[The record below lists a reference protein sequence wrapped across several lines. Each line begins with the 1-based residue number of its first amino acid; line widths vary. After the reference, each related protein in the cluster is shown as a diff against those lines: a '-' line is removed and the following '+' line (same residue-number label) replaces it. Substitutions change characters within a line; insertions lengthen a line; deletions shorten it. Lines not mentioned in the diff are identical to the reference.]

1 MGDFTFKLPDIG
13 EGVVEAEIT
22 AWHVNIGDRVEEDAP
37 LADAMTDK
45 ATIELTSPVDGVVKS
60 LGCEE
65 GDMFAVGGAL
75 VILETE
81 GEADSDLPESDSSD
95 SADIA
100 DETPKQNQDGSSE
113 FIFKL
118 PDIGE
123 GVVEAEITAWH
134 VCVGD
139 EVDEDDP
146 LADAMTDKA
155 TIELTSPVKGR
166 VLSLGCEE
174 GDSFAVGGGLVV
186 LETEGEEGKA
196 DTSIA
201 PTTPSS
207 TPAKTEASKPPKPSQ
222 SFASPSGS
230 STSVKGKVLASP
242 AVRKRAAD
250 AGLDLSRA
258 KASGAEGQVTHADLD
273 FLEKVVESVPGETRI
288 KVIGLRRVIAQRM
301 QEAKR
306 HIPHFTYVEEID
318 VTELEAF
325 RARINTKKSEDK
337 PKLTVL
343 PLIIRALAL
352 TLRDWPQF
360 NARYM
365 DGSDGFEGGYVS
377 QFSDL
382 NLGIATQTDI
392 GLVVPVLLKAQ
403 SLNVWQMAEE
413 IARLAE
419 GARTNKLKPEE
430 MSGASTTLT
439 SLGPLGGIVTTPVIN
454 RPEVAIFG
462 PNKIRKKLV
471 LENGQVS
478 ERKVMNF
485 SVSCDHRVIDG
496 YDAAAMMQ
504 DMRALLEDPQMMFLL

>member
-1 MGDFTFKLPDIG
+1 MSEFVFKLPDIG

-22 AWHVNIGDRVEEDAP
+22 AWHVSVGDVVEEDAP
-37 LADAMTDK
+37 LGDAMTDK
-45 ATIELTSPVDGVVKS
+45 ATIELTSPVAGIVKS

-75 VILETE
+75 VVLEVE
-81 GEADSDLPESDSSD
+81 GEADLSDNALQNEPSVEDTAPVTQNSSG
-95 SADIA
+95 
-100 DETPKQNQDGSSE
+100 Q

-134 VCVGD
+134 VSVGD
-139 EVDEDDP
+139 DVDEDAP

-155 TIELTSPVKGR
+155 TIELTSPVQGK

-174 GDSFAVGGGLVV
+174 GDVFAVGGDLVI
-186 LETEGEEGKA
+186 LETEGGAGLPIEPPKA
-196 DTSIA
+196 DTVASSQ
-201 PTTPSS
+201 PSTSTISRSVPS
-207 TPAKTEASKPPKPSQ
+207 TPKVSGQSENTSQ
-222 SFASPSGS
+222 
-230 STSVKGKVLASP
+230 VLASP
-242 AVRKRAAD
+242 AVRKRAKD
-250 AGLDLSRA
+250 TGLDLTKA
-258 KASGAEGQVTHADLD
+258 KASGVEGQITHQDLD
-273 FLEKVVESVPGETRI
+273 ALEKAIEPVEGETRI
-288 KVIGLRRVIAQRM
+288 KVIGLRRVISQRM
-301 QEAKR
+301 QDAKR
-306 HIPHFTYVEEID
+306 HIPHFTYVDEID
-318 VTELEAF
+318 VTDLEAF
-325 RARINTKKSEDK
+325 RARANSKKAADK

-365 DGSDGFEGGYVS
+365 DNSPDYPGGFVS

-382 NLGIATQTDI
+382 NLGIAAQTDI
-392 GLVVPVLLKAQ
+392 GLVVPVLAKAQ
-403 SLNVWQMAEE
+403 TLSVWDMATE
-413 IARLAE
+413 INRLAE

-430 MSGASTTLT
+430 MSGATTTLT

-471 LENGQVS
+471 LENGEVK

-496 YDAAAMMQ
+496 YDAASMVQ
-504 DMRALLEDPQMMFLL
+504 DLKALLEDPQMMFLL

>member
-1 MGDFTFKLPDIG
+1 MGEFVFKLPDIG

-22 AWHVNIGDRVEEDAP
+22 AWHVAVGDVVEEDAP
-37 LADAMTDK
+37 LGDAMTDK
-45 ATIELTSPVDGVVKS
+45 ATIELTSPVSGTVKS

-75 VILETE
+75 VTLETE
-81 GEADSDLPESDSSD
+81 GDDTAVEEPVTEMFSETETSTES
-95 SADIA
+95 
-100 DETPKQNQDGSSE
+100 GGE

-134 VCVGD
+134 VSIGD
-139 EVDEDDP
+139 EVDEDEP

-155 TIELTSPVKGR
+155 TIELTSPVKGI
-166 VLSLGCEE
+166 VTTLGCEE
-174 GDSFAVGGGLVV
+174 GDSFPVGGDLVI
-186 LETEGEEGKA
+186 LKTEGSSPQA
-196 DTSIA
+196 STA
-201 PTTPSS
+201 TP
-207 TPAKTEASKPPKPSQ
+207 TPAKPSPSKPQPVDKTSSKPQVAKS
-222 SFASPSGS
+222 
-230 STSVKGKVLASP
+230 GKVLASP

-250 AGLDLSRA
+250 AGIDLTKA
-258 KASGAEGQVTHADLD
+258 KASGSDGQVTHSDLD
-273 FLEKVVESVPGETRI
+273 VLETALEPVEGEIRI

-306 HIPHFTYVEEID
+306 NVAHFTYVEEID

-325 RARINTKKSEDK
+325 RARANERKADDK

-343 PLIIRALAL
+343 PLIIRAMAV

-360 NARYM
+360 NALYN
-365 DGSDGFEGGYVS
+365 DGSLGTPGNYVS

-392 GLVVPVLLKAQ
+392 GLVVPVLRKAQ
-403 SLNVWQMAEE
+403 TLSVWDMARE
-413 IARLAE
+413 IARLSE
-419 GARTNKLKPEE
+419 GARMNKLKPEE
-430 MSGASTTLT
+430 MSGATTTLT
-439 SLGPLGGIVTTPVIN
+439 SLGPLGGIVTTPVVN

-471 LENGQVS
+471 LDNGVVS

-496 YDAAAMMQ
+496 YDAASMMQ
-504 DMRALLEDPQMMFLL
+504 DLRALLEDPQMMFLA